1 MLKGAFYFTSHRAN
15 IQLRILQHPNL
26 PTEFEQSHFNLTVPE
41 YELGSKPPGQVIP
54 ALRLHL
60 CLKAIASAFSKESL
74 SVLALV
80 PEIQRSPRILNSS
93 PGK

>member
-15 IQLRILQHPNL
+15 IQPRILQHRNL
-26 PTEFEQSHFNLTVPE
+26 PTEFEQSRFNLTVPE
-41 YELGSKPPGQVIP
+41 YELGSKAPGQVIP